1 MLGRIFGDIG
11 VAGSFLTIYLKQ
23 KGKLYIIGREVE
35 KGGEGKDMVKIDLL
49 CVGKIKEAYLKAGID
64 EYKKRLSR
72 YCRLEILEVA
82 DERTPEEASAAEED
96 QIRKREGERLLRL
109 LKTDAYVIALAIE
122 GRQFDSVGLARELE
136 RIPLSGTS
144 QIQFVIGGSLGLHPD
159 ILKRADLLLSFS
171 KLTFPHQLMRLL
183 FLEQLYRTYRIQKN
197 EPYHK

>member
-1 MLGRIFGDIG
+1 M
-11 VAGSFLTIYLKQ
+11 TIYLKQ

-136 RIPLSGTS
+136 KIPLSGTS

>member
-1 MLGRIFGDIG
+1 M
-11 VAGSFLTIYLKQ
+11 TIYLKQ

-109 LKTDAYVIALAIE
+109 LKTDEI
-122 GRQFDSVGLARELE
+122 GRAHV
-136 RIPLSGTS
+136 
-144 QIQFVIGGSLGLHPD
+144 
-159 ILKRADLLLSFS
+159 
-171 KLTFPHQLMRLL
+171 
-183 FLEQLYRTYRIQKN
+183 
-197 EPYHK
+197 